1 MHSGIPAVDEC
12 PVGHSKNQVPVCA
25 SEELLALTFSTAE
38 LGGPDSGQGVAGGYL
53 LQDDT
58 VLG

>member
-1 MHSGIPAVDEC
+1 MSRGGE
-12 PVGHSKNQVPVCA
+12 GQVPVCA
-25 SEELLALTFSTAE
+25 SEELFALTFSTAE
-38 LGGPDSGQGVAGGYL
+38 LGGPDSGQGIADGYL